1 MHTFS
6 INRLF
11 TLIIKYIYTQLMS
24 RDTSRTI
31 TKSKIELT
39 MIKANGQSLTFVTGG
54 STPEAP
60 GVLELL

>member
-1 MHTFS
+1 
-6 INRLF
+6 
-11 TLIIKYIYTQLMS
+11 MS

-54 STPEAP
+54 SIPEAP